1 MNESQRHR
9 GPDEGSYHIEPGL
22 GLGHRRLSI
31 IDVATGQQPL
41 FNEDG
46 SVVVIFN
53 GEIYNYQELIP
64 ELIALGHVFRTKS
77 DTEVIVH
84 AWEAWGEACVERF
97 RGMFAFA
104 LWDRNRETL
113 FLARDRLG
121 VKPLFYAFLP
131 DGKFIFGSELKSLL
145 AHGGLARDLD
155 PQAVE
160 EYFALGY
167 VPEPRT
173 IFSGAAKLPPAHTL
187 TLRRG
192 APVERAEGVLGCPVY
207 AGQPDQRRG
216 RQRRTRRDDC
226 ANPSSCG

>member
-1 MNESQRHR
+1 
-9 GPDEGSYHIEPGL
+9 
-22 GLGHRRLSI
+22 
-31 IDVATGQQPL
+31 
-41 FNEDG
+41 
-46 SVVVIFN
+46 
-53 GEIYNYQELIP
+53 
-64 ELIALGHVFRTKS
+64 
-77 DTEVIVH
+77 
-84 AWEAWGEACVERF
+84 
-97 RGMFAFA
+97 
-104 LWDRNRETL
+104 WDRNRETL

-173 IFSGAAKLPPAHTL
+173 IFSGAAKLPPGHTL

-192 APVERAEGVLGCPVY
+192 AAVSAPKEFWDVRFTLDNPISSADAGAELVERLRESVKLRMISEVPL
-207 AGQPDQRRG
+207 
-216 RQRRTRRDDC
+216 
-226 ANPSSCG
+226 